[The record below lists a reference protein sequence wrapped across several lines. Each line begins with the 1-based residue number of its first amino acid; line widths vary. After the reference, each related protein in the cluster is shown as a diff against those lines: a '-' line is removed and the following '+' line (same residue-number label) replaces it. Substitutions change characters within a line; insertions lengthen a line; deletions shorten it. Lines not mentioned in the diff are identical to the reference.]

1 MEKLINDFQFN
12 ILNKISG
19 DKKNIKRDINK
30 KPDTLYEIEFIEKEE
45 DDSEEYKGYDY
56 YRKKAREA
64 KNIDEFFE
72 YSHELLKH
80 LKVV

>member
-1 MEKLINDFQFN
+1 MEKLINDFQLN

-19 DKKNIKRDINK
+19 DKKDIKQDTNK
-30 KPDTLYEIEFIEKEE
+30 ELDTLYGIEFIEEE

-72 YSHELLKH
+72 YSHELIKH